1 MYKTTNM
8 IIKNPI
14 YLLSK
19 NNATAVNSI
28 LKNQLDTI
36 SSLCERYRV
45 KTLYVFGSVLTP
57 NFNTH
62 SDIDLLVD
70 FLDQDALQYTS
81 NYFQFKSELEKLF
94 NRKIDLLEERAL
106 KNPYFIENINQKKQ
120 LLYG

>member
-1 MYKTTNM
+1 M
-8 IIKNPI
+8 NP
-14 YLLSK
+14 
-19 NNATAVNSI
+19 I

-36 SSLCERYRV
+36 RSLCERYRV
-45 KTLYVFGSVLTP
+45 KTLYAFGSVLTP
-57 NFNTH
+57 NFDTH

-70 FLDQDALQYTS
+70 FLDQDALQYAS
-81 NYFQFKSELEKLF
+81 NYFQFKFELEKLF